1 MKKEESKGFK
11 GLVPIAKSLLFGDN
25 IIDPENYR
33 GNFTTQTT
41 LQWFIGG
48 YSFNSQGLDYLLETG
63 YGKNPE
69 CFGAINK
76 ILLSQANIKYI
87 PWRNGKI
94 YKSGQFNFDIK
105 KALFQLIATGTCI
118 IWKKEIV
125 GFSERALE
133 VLKTNKVREE
143 YNGFT
148 NTFSYYYIKGQ
159 REIKILEKDLIIIT
173 LLENPW
179 CNETQFGIGALQAA
193 QFPLENLQELW
204 YYNASLLKNKGADIL
219 LSGNTEMPLM
229 PHEKEALD
237 LEFLRRSGGVRNAGK
252 AVVTTGSVQVNQLGR
267 TPKELALW
275 DGFKVTVR
283 SLAIALQVDPSI
295 LGDVEAK
302 TFANRNEAEKSLYTS
317 CIIPYVSAIL
327 NDPRLIQ
334 ELGFSVYLDTSGIE
348 CLQEDKKLRSET
360 ATTETNNIIALNKE
374 VKYGNITKETAVK
387 ILVTLWNYDE
397 EEATMLIQDYTEPEE
412 SIENTEETPNLENN
426 II

>member
-25 IIDPENYR
+25 IIDPANYR
-33 GNFTTQTT
+33 GDFITQTT
-41 LQWFIGG
+41 FQWFIGE
-48 YSFNSQGLDYLLETG
+48 YSFNTSGLDYLLETG

-69 CFGAINK
+69 CYGAINK
-76 ILLSQANIKYI
+76 ILLSQANIKYV

-105 KALFQLIATGTCI
+105 KALFQLIATGTCV

-125 GFSERALE
+125 GFTEKSLE
-133 VLKTNKVREE
+133 VLNTNKVREY
-143 YNGFT
+143 YNEFT
-148 NTFSYYYIKGQ
+148 NTFTYHYVRGS
-159 REIKILEKDLIIIT
+159 REIKIPEKDLIIIT

-179 CNETQFGIGALQAA
+179 YKETQFGVGALQAA
-193 QFPLENLQELW
+193 QFPLENLQQLW
-204 YYNASLLKNKGADIL
+204 HYNAGILKNKGADVLISSKTDMPL
-219 LSGNTEMPLM
+219 LSD
-229 PHEKEALD
+229 EKDKLD
-237 LEFLRRSGGVRNAGK
+237 QDFLRRSGGVHNAGK
-252 AVVTTGSVQVNQLGR
+252 AVVTTGNIQVDQIGR
-267 TPKELALW
+267 TPKELSLW

-334 ELGFSVYLDTSGIE
+334 EFGFSVYLDTSGIE
-348 CLQEDKKLRSET
+348 CLQEDKKLRAET
-360 ATTETNNIIALNKE
+360 ATTETSNIIALNKE
-374 VKYGNITKETAVK
+374 VKQGNITKETAVK

-397 EEATMLIQDYTEPEE
+397 EEANMLIQDYIEPEE